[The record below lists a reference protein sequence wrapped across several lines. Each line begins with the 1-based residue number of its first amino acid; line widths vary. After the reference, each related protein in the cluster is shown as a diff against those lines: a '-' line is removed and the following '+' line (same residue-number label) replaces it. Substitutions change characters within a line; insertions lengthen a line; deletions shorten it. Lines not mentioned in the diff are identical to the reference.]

1 MTNLTRNFVLG
12 RMNKVVDERLVPN
25 GEYID
30 ALNIRMGSTEQSEIG
45 VIENTKGNERL
56 TTLRYIDGTSL
67 SANARCI
74 GAIEDSEAET
84 IYWFVHDPT
93 FTVGATGK
101 LDMIVS
107 YNMLNNILTYHV
119 VSIDDGDNARTTLN
133 FSPEYLITGVNLI
146 KTGNNDEVLIFFT
159 DNYNQPRF
167 INNLRRY
174 NLPSGNID
182 QFTNESILVIKRPP
196 VQSPTVALSTSAT
209 QENFLD
215 FRFIS
220 FAYRYRYEDG
230 EYSAISQF
238 SDPAFQ
244 PLPFDL
250 SVDSNLNEGMINAFN
265 KATITYNSG
274 SSLVK
279 SIELLFKDM
288 STSVIKVIEK
298 LNKRDLGIPDNTDRD
313 YEFVSSKI
321 FTVLP
326 ESELLRL
333 YDNVPLLAKAQTIMG
348 NRLMYGNYT
357 EGYDLVTDSNQPV
370 QLTYIASLQSNVIG
384 LSDLTESKS
393 NGSYNIDGPVT
404 ATDSVMEIDL
414 TDVSLVAG
422 SSISIEFTIQ
432 HGQFS
437 GGVPSIQTGLISYTF
452 NYFLSSSYT
461 SVYDLATSAEFQTAV
476 GTLSNIQPMA
486 TACNGSTFTDIFNCQ
501 IPNTLGVYTKDS
513 SGISNV
519 GQPIAI
525 VTAPSS
531 NVIGLQLPA
540 VKFVDNSGGGGAD
553 AYEYYEIT
561 FIQAQYQEVSNPK
574 SLHSN
579 RGYEIGIVYMDEFN
593 RSSTALVSQQNT
605 VHVPCSASSLQNSI
619 QVTIPPSQR
628 PPFWASR
635 YKFVIKPDQENY
647 ETIYSSIFFADP
659 ESNSTYFLLEGENA
673 QKVEPGDRLVVKA
686 DTGGPTRN
694 CLYATVLEKEA
705 KPVDFVQIPSSI
717 GSGNVP
723 VPAGV
728 YMKINANQFSTVRD
742 DLSVIGLGKREVEQ
756 QSPTSNVYA
765 KLNYSVSISD
775 GAGAFQDYDIPAGSR
790 IKMEFNFR
798 RWGSGDGNNECER
811 RVYDLTLDLIASGNY
826 SDFKSWWDGD
836 NIQQYLNDGSQT
848 VGGNGCD
855 IDNVY
860 ISTLAAN
867 DNDIPRALC
876 TNFFRF
882 YRNPSNTELVLL
894 ITGTLS
900 CDGFVSKNN
909 RASYVSANITIF
921 RADSTIVFET
931 EPQEALPDVFYE
943 NNLSF
948 AITNGFHDGNIQ
960 NQNLTQSA
968 IIDTGFFN
976 CFAFGNGV
984 ESYKIRDSIVG
995 KPLTLGNRVT
1005 SVSAKE
1011 YKRAER
1017 YADITYSGIFNDE
1030 SNINKLNEFNLG
1042 LLNFKALEDSF
1053 GPVYILD
1060 GRETDMLVLQEDKI
1074 SYVLV
1079 GVNLLSDAGGGG
1091 ALTSVPEVLAKQI
1104 ARTEKYGISFNP
1116 ESYVNWGYDR
1126 FFTDVKR
1133 GAVIQLRGDSY
1144 SNEQLNVVSELGMR
1158 SWFRDTFIESFD
1170 KQKLGGYDPYMAEYV
1185 LVANEREIPL
1195 LDECVDC
1202 GISKTLSFLSLVG
1215 EALSY
1220 CINLGEELG
1229 DFSITYEV
1237 LSINPG
1243 VQFKIDATYNSILST
1258 TGLISASGS
1267 LLIPKDNIIASQ
1279 VDVVIEATGPV
1290 VLSVNVECPITQ
1302 TLDVIQVV
1310 VTNGWEAGETI
1321 HTEYYYSDV
1330 PYIGPVNSYP
1340 VTFASGT
1347 TPPIVSRYDRISG
1360 PQGNGA
1366 IPTDSSTV
1374 VLGTNKYASDTYNFD
1389 PFQDKF
1395 RYHRGNTLY
1404 NNNQA
1409 DINALL
1415 SVSSIAPTAPSPIT
1429 TANYG
1434 SFNAGSVGSYL
1445 YLIWDLRDVK
1455 DELLCYSSVSAED
1468 ACCNC
1473 TSPIGY
1479 VIDGPSLGAST
1490 TIYTDA
1496 SMTTF
1501 AANGFYSD
1509 GSIVRQLI
1517 SGSLQPQA
1525 NCPTCTEPCNTGVV
1539 TGNEN
1544 GSFDMGIDLG
1554 SSTGA
1559 VLIKVTLPT
1568 PDAQPIGIKAE
1579 YNNTVYNGGSSPVYF
1594 KLQGAAGLH
1603 TFIGSS
1609 ALDCGLVANSP
1620 HNNIP
1625 VKRYNGTSFVD
1636 TGLLTSV
1643 SVASNQLKLTL
1654 ASPFEFYM
1662 VVPKI
1667 NASIPD
1673 LNVNIQSVCGSLT
1686 TFDIE
1691 VSCPFTLPFGIGS
1704 LGYGTAFDACSQPTD
1719 QNIYYVHVNG
1729 AAGVL
1734 ALCDLVFFDS
1744 NGLTPLPDG
1753 FYQAPAML
1761 GGNDW
1766 FQVENGVVIQIG
1778 DCIYGTEYKLRRC
1791 GDGAEIF
1798 ADYAGP
1804 ALSIGTFVDT
1814 IGQPTC
1820 TWEIIALVAA
1830 PIVND
1835 TINGTLSISSCEEG
1849 CGVYRAVNNDTVSR
1863 TFTYYSCLAPYPG
1876 TVSTVTLPPG
1886 YAINFQSYM
1895 YPSIPVTGA
1904 FSITWISCP

>member
-1 MTNLTRNFVLG
+1 MANLTRNFVLG
-12 RMNKVVDERLVPN
+12 KMNKVVDERLVPN

-74 GAIEDSEAET
+74 GAVEDSEAET
-84 IYWFVHDPT
+84 VYWFVHDPT

-119 VSIDDGDNARTTLN
+119 VSIDDGNNARTTLN

-146 KTGNNDEVLIFFT
+146 KTGNNDEVLIYFT

-174 NLPSGNID
+174 NLPAANID
-182 QFTNESILVIKRPP
+182 QFTNESILVIKKPP
-196 VQSPTVALSTSAT
+196 VQSPTVVLSDSAT

-215 FRFIS
+215 FRFVS
-220 FAYRYRYEDG
+220 FAYRYRYADN

-238 SDPAFQ
+238 SEPAFQ

-298 LNKRDLGIPDNTDRD
+298 LNKKDLGIPDNTDRD
-313 YEFVSSKI
+313 FEFVSSKI

-370 QLTYIASLQSNVIG
+370 QLTYVASLQSTLIG
-384 LSDLTESKS
+384 LEDLTVSKS
-393 NGSYNIDGPVT
+393 NGSYNLNGPVT

-414 TDVSLVAG
+414 TDASLVSG

-437 GGVPSIQTGLISYTF
+437 GGTPSVQTGLIEYTF

-461 SVYDLATSAEFQTAV
+461 SVYDLATSPEFQSAV
-476 GTLSNIQPMA
+476 GTISNIQPMA
-486 TACNGSTFTDIFNCQ
+486 TACDGSTLTDIFNCD
-501 IPNTLGVYTKDS
+501 IPNTLDVYTKDS
-513 SGISNV
+513 SGIATI
-519 GQPIAI
+519 GEPIAI
-525 VTAPSS
+525 ITSPSS
-531 NVIGLQLPA
+531 NIIGLQLPA
-540 VKFVDNSGGGGAD
+540 VKFIDNSGGGGAD

-561 FIQAQYQEVSNPK
+561 FLQAQYQQIANPK

-593 RSSTALVSQQNT
+593 RSSTALVSQQNA
-605 VHVPCSASSLQNSI
+605 VYVPCGSSSLQNSI
-619 QVTIPPSQR
+619 QVAIPPSQR
-628 PPFWASR
+628 PPYWASR
-635 YKFVIKPDQENY
+635 YKFVIKPDRENY

-659 ESNSTYFLLEGENA
+659 DSNATYFLLEGENA
-673 QKVEPGDRLVVKA
+673 QKIESGDRLIVKV

-705 KPVDFVQIPSSI
+705 KAEDFVQIPSSV

-723 VPAGV
+723 VPSGV

-742 DLSVIGLGKREVEQ
+742 ELSVISLGKKEQ
-756 QSPTSNVYA
+756 EQKIGKQNPILSYTVN
-765 KLNYSVSISD
+765 ISD
-775 GAGAFQDYDIPAGSR
+775 GAGSFEDYDIPAGSR
-790 IKMEFNFR
+790 IKMDFNFR

-811 RVYDLTLDLIASGNY
+811 RIYDLSLDLISSGNY

-836 NIQQYLNDGSQT
+836 NIEQYLNDGSQT
-848 VGGNGCD
+848 VGSGGCS

-860 ISTLAAN
+860 ISTLAASGT
-867 DNDIPRALC
+867 DIPVSLC
-876 TNFFRF
+876 TNYFRF
-882 YRNPSNTELVLL
+882 YRSPSTNGLVLL

-909 RASYVSANITIF
+909 RASYVSADITIF

-931 EPQEALPDVFYE
+931 EPQDALPDVFYE

-948 AITNGFHDGNIQ
+948 AIESGFHEGNVQ
-960 NQNLTQSA
+960 NQTLSLSA

-1005 SVSAKE
+1005 SVSAKQ

-1053 GPVYILD
+1053 GPIYVLD
-1060 GRETDMLVLQEDKI
+1060 GRETDMLTIQEDKI
-1074 SYVLV
+1074 GYVLV
-1079 GVNLLSDAGGGG
+1079 GKNLLSDAAAGG
-1091 ALTSVPEVLAKQI
+1091 AITSVPEVLGTHI

-1133 GAVIQLRGDSY
+1133 GAVLQLRGNSY
-1144 SNEQLNVVSELGMR
+1144 SNDQLEVISEQGMR

-1170 KQKLGGYDPYMAEYV
+1170 KQKLGGYDPYMTEYV
-1185 LVANEREIPL
+1185 LVSNERDIPL

-1202 GISKTLSFLSLVG
+1202 GISKTLSFLSLIG
-1215 EALSY
+1215 ESLSY

-1243 VQFKIDATYNSILST
+1243 VQFKIDATYNATTSST
-1258 TGLISASGS
+1258 GFISASGS
-1267 LLIPKDNIIASQ
+1267 LSVSKDNIVASQ
-1279 VDVVIEATGPV
+1279 VDIVIETTGPV

-1321 HTEYYYSDV
+1321 HTEYYYTDT

-1347 TPPIVSRYDRISG
+1347 VPPIVSRYDRISG

-1366 IPTDSSTV
+1366 IPTDNSTV
-1374 VLGTNKYASDTYNFD
+1374 FLGTNKYASDTYNFD
-1389 PFQDKF
+1389 PLQDKF

-1404 NNNQA
+1404 NNNQS
-1409 DINALL
+1409 DINSLL
-1415 SVSSIAPTAPSPIT
+1415 SVSSIATPSLSPIA

-1434 SFNAGSVGSYL
+1434 SFNAGNTGIYL

-1455 DELLCYSSVSAED
+1455 DELLCYSNISAED

-1479 VIDGPSLGAST
+1479 VIDGPSLGSST

-1501 AANGFYSD
+1501 AADGYYSD
-1509 GSIVRQLI
+1509 GSIVRELI

-1525 NCPTCTEPCNTGVV
+1525 NCPTCSQPCNTGVV
-1539 TGNEN
+1539 TATGD
-1544 GSFDMGIDLG
+1544 GSYDMGIDLG
-1554 SSTGA
+1554 ASTGA
-1559 VLIKVTLPT
+1559 VLVKVTLPA
-1568 PDAQPIGIKAE
+1568 PNAIPIGIKAE
-1579 YNNTVYNGGSSPVYF
+1579 YNGTVYNGGSSPTYF

-1603 TFIGSS
+1603 TYIGSS
-1609 ALDCGLVANSP
+1609 SLDCGVVANSP
-1620 HNNIP
+1620 YVNIP
-1625 VKRYNGTSFVD
+1625 VQKYNGTSFIN
-1636 TGLLTSV
+1636 TGLITSISVV
-1643 SVASNQLKLTL
+1643 SPQLKLTL

-1662 VVPKI
+1662 VIPKI
-1667 NASIPD
+1667 SASIPD
-1673 LNVNIQSVCGSLT
+1673 LNVNIQSLCGGSA

-1691 VSCPFTLPFGIGS
+1691 VSCPFTLPFGLGS

-1734 ALCDLVFFDS
+1734 GLADLVFQDS
-1744 NGLTPLPDG
+1744 DGLTPLADG

-1766 FQVENGVVIQIG
+1766 FQVENGVLIQIG
-1778 DCIYGTEYKLRRC
+1778 NCIYGTEYRLRRC

-1798 ADYAGP
+1798 ADYVGAT
-1804 ALSIGTFVDT
+1804 LSVGTFVDT
-1814 IGQPTC
+1814 IGDPTC
-1820 TWEIIALVAA
+1820 TWEIIALVTA
-1830 PIVND
+1830 PVIND
-1835 TINGTLSISSCEEG
+1835 TINGILPVSSCQEG
-1849 CGVYRAVNNDTVSR
+1849 CGVYLAVNNDTVSR

-1876 TVSTVTLPPG
+1876 TTNTVTLPPG
-1886 YAINFQSYM
+1886 YSLNFQSYM
-1895 YPSIPVTGA
+1895 DPSIPKTGA
-1904 FSITWISCP
+1904 FSITWTGCP